1 MNSLANDPYSHRRV
15 LVVDDNTAIHDDFR
29 KILAAGESG
38 AGAVDAEAAALFG
51 GDPIA
56 VSAAPAAGEFALE
69 FAPQGQ
75 AALAQVRAA
84 RAAGRPFALAFVD
97 MRMPPG
103 WDGLTTILELWKA
116 DPEIQTVIC
125 TAYSDRSWE
134 EIQAALTARD
144 RWLVLKKPFDRIE
157 VLQLANSLTEKWKL
171 ARLAAMKLEALEELV
186 AARTRELV
194 AAHRVKGEFLTNA
207 SHELLTPMNG
217 VAGFLEL
224 LDTTPLNAEQADFV
238 REAQACGRRLHTLI
252 RQMLDF
258 NAAESGAPETSAAAF
273 APRELLATVVGQH
286 TPNATSKGLRL
297 HADVPADVAPA
308 WLGPCE
314 AVRKTLEVLVDN
326 AIKFTPAGS
335 VTLGVALNPVGLEF
349 AVEDTGVGLSPE
361 ELEWVR
367 IPFAQV
373 DGGVRRR
380 SSGFGLGLPLAH
392 RLVRCAGGEL
402 RLNGAPSRGVRATFT
417 VRACPT

>member
-1 MNSLANDPYSHRRV
+1 MNFLASDPCSHRRV

-29 KILAAGESG
+29 KILAADESDVGE
-38 AGAVDAEAAALFG
+38 VDAEAAALFG
-51 GDPIA
+51 GDPA
-56 VSAAPAAGEFALE
+56 ASAAPAAGDFALE

-75 AALAQVRAA
+75 EALARARAA

-134 EIQAALTARD
+134 DIQAALTARD

-171 ARLAAMKLEALEELV
+171 ARLAATKLELLEELV

-217 VAGFLEL
+217 VAGSLEL

-238 REAQACGRRLHTLI
+238 REAQSCGRRLHTLI

-258 NAAESGAPETSAAAF
+258 NAAETGTPATSAAAF

-286 TPNATSKGLRL
+286 TPNAASKGLHL
-297 HADVPADVAPA
+297 HADVAPA
-308 WLGPCE
+308 WLGPSE

-335 VTLGVALNPVGLEF
+335 VTLGVALSPAGLEF

-361 ELEWVR
+361 ELEWIR

-402 RLNGAPSRGVRATFT
+402 RLDGASRRGVRATFT
-417 VRACPT
+417 VRACPAQ

>member
-1 MNSLANDPYSHRRV
+1 MNSPATTLSHHRRV
-15 LVVDDNTAIHDDFR
+15 LIVDDNTAIHDDFL
-29 KILAAGESG
+29 KILGAAESD
-38 AGAVDAEAAALFG
+38 AGGVDAEAAALFG
-51 GDPIA
+51 GGPGA
-56 VSAAPAAGEFALE
+56 AEPAPPSADFTLE
-69 FAPQGQ
+69 FVSQGQ
-75 AALAQVRAA
+75 EALTRVRAA
-84 RAAGRPFALAFVD
+84 RAAGQPFALAFVD

-103 WDGLTTILELWKA
+103 WDGLTTILELWQA

-157 VLQLANSLTEKWKL
+157 VLQLANSLTEKWRL
-171 ARLAAMKLEALEELV
+171 GRLAAAKLEALEELV
-186 AARTRELV
+186 ATRTRELV
-194 AAHRVKGEFLTNA
+194 AAHRVKSEFLTNA

-224 LDTTPLNAEQADFV
+224 LDTTPLNAEQAEFI
-238 REAQACGRRLHTLI
+238 REAQSCGRRLHTLI

-286 TPNATSKGLRL
+286 TPNAASKGLRL

-308 WLGPCE
+308 WLGPSE
-314 AVRKTLEVLVDN
+314 AVRKTLELLVDN

-335 VTLGVALNPVGLEF
+335 VTLGVALSPAGLEF

-402 RLNGAPSRGVRATFT
+402 RLNGTPSRGVRATFT

>member
-1 MNSLANDPYSHRRV
+1 MNFLASDPCSHRRV

-29 KILAAGESG
+29 KILAADESDVGE
-38 AGAVDAEAAALFG
+38 VDAEAAALFG
-51 GDPIA
+51 GDPA
-56 VSAAPAAGEFALE
+56 ASAAPAAGDFALE

-75 AALAQVRAA
+75 EALARARAA

-134 EIQAALTARD
+134 DIQAALTARD

-171 ARLAAMKLEALEELV
+171 ARLAATKLELLEELV

-238 REAQACGRRLHTLI
+238 REAQSCGRRLHTLI
-252 RQMLDF
+252 RQLFLLIALDLQQ
-258 NAAESGAPETSAAAF
+258 NST
-273 APRELLATVVGQH
+273 
-286 TPNATSKGLRL
+286 GL
-297 HADVPADVAPA
+297 
-308 WLGPCE
+308 
-314 AVRKTLEVLVDN
+314 
-326 AIKFTPAGS
+326 
-335 VTLGVALNPVGLEF
+335 
-349 AVEDTGVGLSPE
+349 
-361 ELEWVR
+361 
-367 IPFAQV
+367 
-373 DGGVRRR
+373 
-380 SSGFGLGLPLAH
+380 H
-392 RLVRCAGGEL
+392 RMI
-402 RLNGAPSRGVRATFT
+402 
-417 VRACPT
+417 